1 MAILNTNENINLST
15 GQIALL
21 GFLVRELNQ
30 MQSVGR
36 WVLEVV
42 CSAHHHLNVDKAA
55 KKLQKRSKWFQME
68 SL

>member
-1 MAILNTNENINLST
+1 MRNPVAIVVNANENINLLT

-36 WVLEVV
+36 
-42 CSAHHHLNVDKAA
+42 
-55 KKLQKRSKWFQME
+55 
-68 SL
+68 